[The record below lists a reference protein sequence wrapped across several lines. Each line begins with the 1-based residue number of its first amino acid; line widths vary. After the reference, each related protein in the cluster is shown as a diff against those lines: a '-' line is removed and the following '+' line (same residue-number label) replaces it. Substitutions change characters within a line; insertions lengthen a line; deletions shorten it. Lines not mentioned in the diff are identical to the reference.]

1 MSQQRQIS
9 VDEEVYQ
16 RLQALCIPPVNE
28 VGEVVKRLLYNEAGQ
43 PSRAAKELESELR
56 HRTMAEE
63 RQADLDGYYVS
74 SGIST

>member
-1 MSQQRQIS
+1 MALERQIH

-16 RLQALCIPPVNE
+16 RLQELCIPPIND
-28 VGEVVKRLLYNEAGQ
+28 VGEVVKRLLYNEAGR
-43 PSRAAKELESELR
+43 PSRAAQELEEELR